1 MACLPGGRGRVRSAY
16 RGTVDDEAQGRR
28 RRGLILAGI
37 VLVVGVPLTLTT
49 WLSERNVDH
58 QASEMAED
66 LRRAGRQVD
75 DVSALSGDELR
86 SYWNDSDEP
95 LTDALGHGDAFR
107 GAAFGTTGVSLAY
120 ETSWGLA
127 RRCVHL
133 LLRDDAPV
141 LTEISDSASCQP
153 LAIE

>member
-1 MACLPGGRGRVRSAY
+1 ME
-16 RGTVDDEAQGRR
+16 DEAQGRR

-37 VLVVGVPLTLTT
+37 VLVVGLPLTVTT
-49 WLSERNVDH
+49 WLSERNVDR

-75 DVSALSGDELR
+75 DVSTLAGDELR
-86 SYWNDSDEP
+86 SYADGSGDP
-95 LTDALGHGDAFR
+95 LTDVLGHGDAFR
-107 GAAFGTTGVSLAY
+107 GAAFGTTGISLAY
-120 ETSWGLA
+120 ETSWGFG

-141 LTEISDSASCQP
+141 LTEITDSATCQP
-153 LAIE
+153 LAID

>member
-1 MACLPGGRGRVRSAY
+1 M
-16 RGTVDDEAQGRR
+16 DEEAEGRR

-37 VLVVGVPLTLTT
+37 VLVIGLPLTIEL
-49 WLSERNVDH
+49 WLSERNVDQ
-58 QASEMAED
+58 QAEEMADD

-75 DVSALSGDELR
+75 DVGALWAEEVQASSSG
-86 SYWNDSDEP
+86 SGEP
-95 LTDALGHGDAFR
+95 LAEALGSGDAFR
-107 GAAFGTTGVSLAY
+107 GATFADGSISLVY

-141 LTEISDSASCQP
+141 LTEITDSATCEP
-153 LAIE
+153 LPIE

>member
-1 MACLPGGRGRVRSAY
+1 M
-16 RGTVDDEAQGRR
+16 DDDAQGRR

-37 VLVVGVPLTLTT
+37 VLAVGVPLTVTT
-49 WLSERNVDH
+49 WLSERNVDR
-58 QASEMAED
+58 QAGEMAEE

-75 DVSALSGDELR
+75 DVSTLAGDELT
-86 SYWNDSDEP
+86 SYWNDSDDP

-107 GAAFGTTGVSLAY
+107 GAAFGTTGISLAY
-120 ETSWGLA
+120 ETSWGFG

-141 LTEISDSASCQP
+141 LTEITDSATCRP
-153 LAIE
+153 LGIE